1 MLFKIQHRTH
11 YKYGR
16 PVSFKPHFL
25 RFRPRDDSF
34 QKLLDF
40 NISISPEPKGI
51 SEHVDLD
58 GNTIYQVWFNGSSQ
72 ELVIQS
78 TALIKTKNRN
88 PFNYLV
94 HPERALILPMEYP
107 KDIDDFIKPYTAHI
121 TNSME
126 VLRFA
131 EGMACE
137 VGHQTIPFLIHLTQE
152 INHKF
157 RNEYREFGEPYP
169 PQKTLVEKR
178 GSCRDL
184 VVLFI
189 ETCRMLG
196 LAARF
201 VSGYY
206 FDKLHTE
213 KLDLHSW
220 AEVYVPGGGWR
231 GFDPS
236 TGLATADRHIAVS
249 ASSIPRLSAPVTGTY
264 LGETDSTL
272 TTDITISAL

>member
-1 MLFKIQHRTH
+1 MLFKIQHHTH
-11 YKYGR
+11 YKYSR
-16 PVSFKPHFL
+16 PVSFEPHFL

-34 QKLLDF
+34 QKLLEF

-58 GNTIYQVWFNGSSQ
+58 GNTIYQAWFNGSSQ

-94 HPERALILPMEYP
+94 HPESALILPIEYP
-107 KDIDDFIKPYTAHI
+107 KDVDDFIKPYTAPI
-121 TNSME
+121 TNSIE

-131 EGMACE
+131 EGMAYE
-137 VGHQTIPFLIHLTQE
+137 VNRQTIPFLIHLTQE

-157 RNEYREFGEPYP
+157 RKEYREFGEPYSP
-169 PQKTLVEKR
+169 EKTLVGKN

-196 LAARF
+196 FAARF

-206 FDKLHTE
+206 FEELHTE
-213 KLDLHSW
+213 KQELHSW
-220 AEVYVPGGGWR
+220 AEVYIPGGGWR

-236 TGLATADRHIAVS
+236 SGLATAGRHIAVS
-249 ASSIPRLSAPVTGTY
+249 ASSIPRLSAPVAGTY
-264 LGETDSTL
+264 LGEADSTL
-272 TTDITISAL
+272 TTDIRISAL